1 MKLGIE
7 SERNLKLVSPPP
19 PLPPKKP
26 EPPTVPQLR
35 VPRAAPIPRIDPV
48 SDRPLNEMTD
58 GEVTRSMFEIV
69 MDLNRDFPTL
79 IQNVQE
85 NTEDIRALDRK
96 VSREVVRL
104 DKKID
109 AARIRPE
116 LNIEDPDVVPTPSPS
131 GHDLVVKATDYV
143 RSQERGLAVARERDS
158 LRAHVDTIEQ
168 RLMREEQ
175 AKVIAAAELKG
186 AQDFANRQK
195 EIREATAKRMGFWLK
210 VLSAAIPIMT
220 AAGGAIAW
228 ALHR

>member
-1 MKLGIE
+1 M
-7 SERNLKLVSPPP
+7 
-19 PLPPKKP
+19 
-26 EPPTVPQLR
+26 
-35 VPRAAPIPRIDPV
+35 
-48 SDRPLNEMTD
+48 
-58 GEVTRSMFEIV
+58 
-69 MDLNRDFPTL
+69 
-79 IQNVQE
+79 
-85 NTEDIRALDRK
+85 
-96 VSREVVRL
+96 
-104 DKKID
+104 
-109 AARIRPE
+109 
-116 LNIEDPDVVPTPSPS
+116 
-131 GHDLVVKATDYV
+131 
-143 RSQERGLAVARERDS
+143 ARERDS